1 MGLNGIGQVDGT
13 RTGMCST
20 GQNGKCRDVTGVD
33 EGGRESWG
41 RNGSGLDDTGD
52 RTDQDEMR

>member
-20 GQNGKCRDVTGVD
+20 GQNGKGRDVTGVD
-33 EGGRESWG
+33 EGGRDSWG
-41 RNGSGLDDTGD
+41 RDCTVRDGMTQGRGRI
-52 RTDQDEMR
+52 RTE